1 MFENMFSALPY
12 LSTICFLI
20 AIYGY
25 NVKIKKLQKEVEVL
39 KSKR

>member
-1 MFENMFSALPY
+1 MFDNIFSTLPY

-25 NVKIKKLQKEVEVL
+25 NVKIRELEKELEELKNQK
-39 KSKR
+39 